1 MVRHLIWIAFFS
13 LWFIMF
19 EYTYDFDYIELGFFH
34 SSFCCLLCVYMCEWM
49 EFFEKLPCGWKYRLY
64 VLFTYL
70 HFAYILQRTWIPDG
84 ICCYVVRTQLNCF
97 VLGWLA
103 TIKYQSKHEVLEFLH
118 VETATQWKD
127 VSIWIGLNSTLAH
140 YLVYTVDYV
149 IVARAVFITMWHNR
163 LLEPDCCCDLFQHL
177 PLAMMW
183 ARAVAVADVHSA
195 QGGLNVKHIEIAN
208 FLLPHFVQEKIT
220 KKKSRINAHT
230 RIAYGQTREQQQQLQ
245 REDKKPHRIKLFG
258 NFVWCDFNIKRK
270 VDEDDD

>member
-1 MVRHLIWIAFFS
+1 
-13 LWFIMF
+13 
-19 EYTYDFDYIELGFFH
+19 
-34 SSFCCLLCVYMCEWM
+34 
-49 EFFEKLPCGWKYRLY
+49 
-64 VLFTYL
+64 
-70 HFAYILQRTWIPDG
+70 
-84 ICCYVVRTQLNCF
+84 
-97 VLGWLA
+97 
-103 TIKYQSKHEVLEFLH
+103 
-118 VETATQWKD
+118 
-127 VSIWIGLNSTLAH
+127 
-140 YLVYTVDYV
+140 
-149 IVARAVFITMWHNR
+149 
-163 LLEPDCCCDLFQHL
+163 
-177 PLAMMW
+177 MW

>member
-19 EYTYDFDYIELGFFH
+19 KYTYDFDYIELGFFH
-34 SSFCCLLCVYMCEWM
+34 SSFCCLLCEWM

-127 VSIWIGLNSTLAH
+127 VSKYMDWAQLH
-140 YLVYTVDYV
+140 
-149 IVARAVFITMWHNR
+149 AR
-163 LLEPDCCCDLFQHL
+163 
-177 PLAMMW
+177 
-183 ARAVAVADVHSA
+183 S
-195 QGGLNVKHIEIAN
+195 
-208 FLLPHFVQEKIT
+208 
-220 KKKSRINAHT
+220 
-230 RIAYGQTREQQQQLQ
+230 
-245 REDKKPHRIKLFG
+245 LFG
-258 NFVWCDFNIKRK
+258 IYCGLCDCGEGRFYHN
-270 VDEDDD
+270 VA